1 MLRAGPA
8 SWACLKQAQLI
19 FPRSES
25 IWGLFGFEGVEV
37 VFRALF

>member
-8 SWACLKQAQLI
+8 SWACFKQAVI